1 MTEYVLLMH
10 LSIYHLLGKKREDPF
25 FFFFHEISYASFEVI
40 KQWWLPELHPALIKI
55 NKYGHVYSF
64 TMDHT
69 ELHGWICLK
78 KKALKALKHVIM
90 NLATTKYVVYCGE
103 CIGHMAR
110 HLEARRNVDIN
121 HFYITKLGQKNLTSK
136 LNFN

>member
-1 MTEYVLLMH
+1 MAMFTVL
-10 LSIYHLLGKKREDPF
+10 P
-25 FFFFHEISYASFEVI
+25 
-40 KQWWLPELHPALIKI
+40 
-55 NKYGHVYSF
+55 
-64 TMDHT
+64 
-69 ELHGWICLK
+69 WIILNYMAEFVLK
-78 KKALKALKHVIM
+78 KKKASKALKHVIM